1 MCGPH
6 FCSMELTQQLREYA
20 ESKGLTSEAA
30 IEAGLEEKARDY
42 RGTEAEGPFV
52 HLGAAHPRA

>member
-20 ESKGLTSEAA
+20 EQKGLTTEEA
-30 IEAGLEEKARDY
+30 IRSGLDEKATEFRD
-42 RGTEAEGPFV
+42 REQERLVQLGTE
-52 HLGAAHPRA
+52 RRR

>member
-20 ESKGLTSEAA
+20 EEKGLSEEEAVA
-30 IEAGLEEKARDY
+30 AGLEEKAREFRDQ
-42 RGTEAEGPFV
+42 ELV
-52 HLGAAHPRA
+52 QLGAPKG